1 MKVSYKQVDSIKEFI
16 DAIRLRVDVF
26 IKEQG
31 CEPGWEPD
39 EEDKISKHYIA
50 LVGNKIVGTARVRQS
65 KRREVKIERM
75 IIDKRY
81 RGKGIGEG
89 LVYYIVMQTKKS
101 KPKRIWMQAQIHA
114 QTFYEKCGFRIIS
127 KPYDLWGI
135 QHIDMELI
143 PLDTSKV

>member
-1 MKVSYKQVDSIKEFI
+1 MNVSYKHVDSIKEFI
-16 DAIRLRVDVF
+16 GAIRLRIDVF
-26 IKEQG
+26 IKEQH
-31 CEPGWEPD
+31 CKPGWEPD

-65 KRREVKIERM
+65 KREEIKIERM
-75 IIDKRY
+75 VIDKKY

-89 LVYYIVMQTKKS
+89 LVRYIIIQTKKS
-101 KPKRIWMQAQIHA
+101 KPKRIWIQAQVHA
-114 QTFYEKCGFRIIS
+114 QTFYEKCGFCTVS
-127 KPYDLWGI
+127 KPYDLWDI